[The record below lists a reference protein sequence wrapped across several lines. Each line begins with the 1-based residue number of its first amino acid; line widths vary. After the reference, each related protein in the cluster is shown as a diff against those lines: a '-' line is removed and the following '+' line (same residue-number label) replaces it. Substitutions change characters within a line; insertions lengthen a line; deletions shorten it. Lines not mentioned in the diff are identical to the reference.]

1 MTLLKTVKL
10 CQFSAHTPPL
20 TSLLAQSEV
29 PGLYC
34 GLTCACSP
42 CAGHRIILNTLNVL
56 LPQGLCAC
64 HSLPV
69 PLFRCTSSWLTS
81 SLSSGL
87 CLETALADSAMLNS
101 TVSTLSS
108 LTALIVFY
116 DPYHKLACLLYLV
129 EYLQILS
136 FPTRLC
142 FMSIGASAFFT
153 GVFPAPGT

>member
-34 GLTCACSP
+34 GLTCVCSR
-42 CAGHRIILNTLNVL
+42 CAGPRIIWNTLNVL

-64 HSLPV
+64 HPLPV
-69 PLFRCTSSWLTS
+69 PPFRCTASWLTS

-87 CLETALADSAMLNS
+87 CLETSLAGSAMLNS
-101 TVSTLSS
+101 TVSALSS
-108 LTALIVFY
+108 LTAVTVFY
-116 DPYHKLACLLYLV
+116 ATYHRLACLLYLV

-142 FMSIGASAFFT
+142 FMSIGASACFT